1 MLDNPGVPRK
11 KQKSKAITKIKPAK
25 IKRHKEVVIS
35 DLKRLDPNT
44 KVYKKLQKRLKKQ
57 KKLTSPSP
65 VIDNRRKQKS
75 FYNTPI
81 PKLLQENDD
90 KTLYIIGG
98 GSSLKGFN
106 WELLRDKNV
115 LSINRAFQAVP
126 WAIATFWTDSRFY
139 KWYQKDIKRFKGIK
153 IACRYS
159 QLYDKDT
166 ILVRSTGGAGVDE
179 YPYHIRAG
187 NNSGFAALN
196 VGYHLGANKIYLIGY
211 DMRSEQNATHW
222 HDGYVTSHNHDI
234 YERAMI
240 KDFANSQK
248 YYKKL
253 KVKLY
258 NANPDS
264 MLTHIQKCTL
274 KEAINDS
281 MQ

>member
-1 MLDNPGVPRK
+1 MLDNPGVPKK
-11 KQKSKAITKIKPAK
+11 KQKSKAITRIKPAK
-25 IKRHKEVVIS
+25 IKRHKEVVVS

-44 KVYKKLQKRLKKQ
+44 KIYKKLQKRLKKQ
-57 KKLTSPSP
+57 KKLTAAN
-65 VIDNRRKQKS
+65 VIPDNRKKAKS
-75 FYNTPI
+75 FYNIPI
-81 PKLLQENDD
+81 PKLLSESDD
-90 KTLYIIGG
+90 KTLYLIGG
-98 GSSLKGFN
+98 GPSLKDFN
-106 WELLRDKNV
+106 WELLRGKNV

-139 KWYQKDIKRFKGIK
+139 KWYQKDLKRFEGIK

-159 QLYDKDT
+159 QLYEKDT

-196 VGYHLGANKIYLIGY
+196 VAYHLGAKKIYLLGY
-211 DMRSEQNATHW
+211 DMKSERQSTHW
-222 HDGYVTSHNHDI
+222 HEGYVTSHNHDI
-234 YERAMI
+234 YERAMM
-240 KDFANSQK
+240 KDFIGAQK

-264 MLTHIQKCTL
+264 MMTHIEKCTVKQAL
-274 KEAINDS
+274 NDS